1 MPENANQPAS
11 EIDSATLYK
20 RLFRHVL
27 PYKWVFIAG
36 LAGMLL
42 VAVGDTGFAW
52 VLRPLMDKG
61 FVERDMD
68 YIMFIPFLLVGIA
81 LVRAVGDFID
91 AYCINWVARR
101 VIQDLRQQMFE
112 RLIYAPTEFFD
123 QQSSGA
129 LVSRLTY
136 DVEQVARAS
145 SGAFRVL
152 FRDLL
157 KTIFLMSLMFYLSW
171 KLSLAFIVII
181 PVAFYIFKFTS
192 SRFRKI
198 SSRIQESVGDI
209 THIAKQAFQGHRL
222 VKIFDAYNQEK
233 TTFFGANNRNRQ
245 QSMKKAAI
253 LAGSVPL
260 VVFIMGIG
268 VAVVIWLA
276 LILEIKPGV
285 FTSYLVS
292 MTMIVR
298 PVKNLS
304 KVNEVIQTGM
314 AGAESVF
321 NTIDLEIERDTGTK
335 NLDGLDS
342 KIAFDKVSFYY
353 ADDPDTQI
361 LKDISFEIQAGS
373 TVALVG
379 PSGSGKSTIAS
390 ILMRFYTPT
399 SGQVTIDGNELGEIR
414 LKSIRDN
421 AAIVSQEV
429 ILFDDSVKNNIAY
442 GEIENINQTR
452 LEEAARTAHVS
463 EFVDTFAEGM
473 ETSVGEAG
481 TRLSGGQRQ
490 RIAIARALYKDAPI
504 LILDEATSSL
514 DARSEQVIQEA
525 INELLQNRTTL
536 VIAHRLSTIERA
548 DLILVLDDGKIVE
561 RGTHQHLLDAKGH
574 YYHLYNTQYRA
585 NNAE

>member
-1 MPENANQPAS
+1 MPDAS
-11 EIDSATLYK
+11 RQLDSATLYK
-20 RLFRHVL
+20 RLFQHVL
-27 PYKWVFIAG
+27 PYKWVFAAG

-42 VAVGDTGFAW
+42 VALGDTGLAW

-61 FVERDMD
+61 FVERDAD

-81 LVRAVGDFID
+81 LVRALGDFID
-91 AYCINWVARR
+91 AYCINWVSRR

-112 RLIYAPTEFFD
+112 RLIYAPTAFFD

-136 DVEQVARAS
+136 DVEQVAHAS

-171 KLSLAFIVII
+171 KLSLTFILII
-181 PVAFYIFKFTS
+181 PVAFFIFKFTS

-222 VKIFDAYNQEK
+222 VKIFDAYTHEK
-233 TTFFGANNRNRQ
+233 KSFFGANNRNRQ

-260 VVFIMGIG
+260 VVFIMGVG

-314 AGAESVF
+314 AGAASVF
-321 NTIDLEIERDTGTK
+321 ETIDQEIEKDTGK
-335 NLDGLDS
+335 QILNGLERR
-342 KIAFDKVSFYY
+342 IAFEKVSFHYS
-353 ADDPDTQI
+353 DDPETAI
-361 LKDISFEIQAGS
+361 LNNISFEIAAGS

-399 SGQVTIDGNELGEIR
+399 SGKVMIDDHGLQDIEM
-414 LKSIRDN
+414 KSLRDN

-429 ILFDDSVKNNIAY
+429 ILFDDTIKNNITY
-442 GEIENINQTR
+442 GSINAVD
-452 LEEAARTAHVS
+452 EEKLKSAAQTAHVA
-463 EFVDTFAEGM
+463 EFVDGLNDGM
-473 ETSVGEAG
+473 DTGVGEAG
-481 TRLSGGQRQ
+481 ARLSGGQRQ

-514 DARSEQVIQEA
+514 DARSEKIIQEA
-525 INELLQNRTTL
+525 IDQLIRNRTTL

-548 DLILVLDDGKIVE
+548 DLILVLDDGVIVE
-561 RGTHQHLLDAKGH
+561 RGTHQQLLDTKGH
-574 YYHLYNTQYRA
+574 YFHLYNTIPTRPCGI
-585 NNAE
+585 E